1 MAYPL
6 LEQAKLDKARGK
18 LRATR
23 SAPRLGSSLIVMN
36 QDRLGR

>member
-1 MAYPL
+1 VAYPL